1 MDLKLGK
8 MDHKL
13 DSKLKNETFWG
24 DFYFLNTVAK
34 NQELWFLKVCSF
46 YDIPWPQ
53 PGFDNYNGA
62 AAQLELNSIWNQR
75 ENSAV

>member
-1 MDLKLGK
+1 MGVSFEARFARKVVKWDI
-8 MDHKL
+8 
-13 DSKLKNETFWG
+13 FY
-24 DFYFLNTVAK
+24 DFQTLWLELYMAK

-62 AAQLELNSIWNQR
+62 ASSAWAKFNLEPER
-75 ENSAV
+75 K

>member
-1 MDLKLGK
+1 MKINLKSIIFLGK

-13 DSKLKNETFWG
+13 ENETFWG

-46 YDIPWPQ
+46 YDITWPQ

-62 AAQLELNSIWNQR
+62 AAAARAKFNLEPER
-75 ENSAV
+75 K